1 MRAARGDAGKTNELV
16 VSLNVF
22 ISQPADKQSP
32 GARQPPTSH
41 QYLLPFT
48 FFLVSLPLLHFTFYL
63 LSVSFLILASHPLLT
78 RTFYTGASTSEED
91 DASLWHRLGINMG
104 TSDGRT
110 FYFQPSFGNN
120 IAALV
125 MIMIVMLMMVVML
138 VIMLMVM
145 NTLAF
150 I

>member
-1 MRAARGDAGKTNELV
+1 
-16 VSLNVF
+16 
-22 ISQPADKQSP
+22 
-32 GARQPPTSH
+32 
-41 QYLLPFT
+41 
-48 FFLVSLPLLHFTFYL
+48 
-63 LSVSFLILASHPLLT
+63 
-78 RTFYTGASTSEED
+78 
-91 DASLWHRLGINMG
+91 MG
-104 TSDGRT
+104 TSDGPT
-110 FYFQPSFGNN
+110 QYFQPSFGNN